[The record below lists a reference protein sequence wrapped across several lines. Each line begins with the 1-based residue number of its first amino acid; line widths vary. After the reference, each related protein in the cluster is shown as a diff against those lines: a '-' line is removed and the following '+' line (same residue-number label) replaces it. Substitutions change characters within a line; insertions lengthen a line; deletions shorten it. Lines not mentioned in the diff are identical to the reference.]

1 MTGFGTLLERCDF
14 PAAGTAIDCAVSGG
28 ADSLALLVLG
38 VHAGCAV
45 HAIHVDHGLRPDSAE
60 EAEVVAAAAERLGAS
75 FTALSVEVGAGPNLE
90 ARARDARYRIL
101 PAGVCTGH
109 TADDQAET
117 ILLALLRG
125 SGPAGMGA
133 MRPSVQRPLLGLRR
147 SETEAV
153 CRAMGLD
160 PVHDPSNT
168 DRRHRRN
175 RIRHEVLPLLA
186 DVADRD
192 LVPVLVRQGEL
203 FRDTA
208 DVLVAV
214 ASAVDP
220 TDAAALRA
228 APRGVAREAV
238 RSWIRGAWSSPHPPD
253 LAAVDRVLAVAALDR
268 RATDVGAGWRVERTA
283 GRLRLV
289 APDHGAPPPVRQP
302 GPA

>member
-1 MTGFGTLLERCDF
+1 MAGVDALIERCTF
-14 PAAGTAIDCAVSGG
+14 PAPGSSIDCAVSGG

-45 HAIHVDHGLRPDSAE
+45 RAIHVDHGLRPGSAA
-60 EAEVVAAAAERLGAS
+60 EADVVAAAAERFGARFS
-75 FTALSVEVGAGPNLE
+75 ALSVEVGEGPNLE
-90 ARARDARYRIL
+90 ERAREARYGVL
-101 PAGVCTGH
+101 PPGVCTGH

-133 MRPSVQRPLLGLRR
+133 MRPSVQRPILGLRR
-147 SETEAV
+147 HETEAV
-153 CRAMGLD
+153 CRAVGLD
-160 PVHDPSNT
+160 AVHDLSN
-168 DRRHRRN
+168 DDPRHRRN

-208 DVLVAV
+208 EVLACVAK
-214 ASAVDP
+214 ALDP
-220 TDAAALRA
+220 TDAAALRG
-228 APRGVAREAV
+228 APRAVAREAI
-238 RSWIRGAWSSPHPPD
+238 RTWIRGAWPSPHPPD
-253 LAAVDRVLAVAALDR
+253 LAAVDRVLAVAALDI
-268 RATDVGAGWRVERTA
+268 RATDVGSGWRVERTT

-289 APDHGAPPPVRQP
+289 APAVSTAPA
-302 GPA
+302 G

>member
-1 MTGFGTLLERCDF
+1 MAAVAALIDRCTFPGPGTS
-14 PAAGTAIDCAVSGG
+14 IDCAVSGG

-38 VHAGCAV
+38 IHSGCAV
-45 HAIHVDHGLRPDSAE
+45 HAIHVDHGLRAGSAA
-60 EAEVVAAAAERLGAS
+60 EAEVVAAAAERFGARFS
-75 FTALSVEVGAGPNLE
+75 ALSVQVGGGPNLE
-90 ARARDARYRIL
+90 ERARQARYGVL
-101 PAGVCTGH
+101 PPGVCTGH

-133 MRPSVQRPLLGLRR
+133 MSPSVQRPLLGIRR
-147 SETEAV
+147 HETEAV
-153 CRAMGLD
+153 CRAFGLD
-160 PVHDPSNT
+160 PILDPSN
-168 DRRHRRN
+168 DDPRHRRN

-208 DVLVAV
+208 EVLVRA
-214 ASAVDP
+214 AEFLDP
-220 TDAAALRA
+220 TDAAALRSS
-228 APRGVAREAV
+228 PRGVAREAI

-253 LAAVDRVLAVAALDR
+253 LAAVDRVLSVAALDT
-268 RATDVGAGWRVERTA
+268 RATDVGSGWRVERTA

-289 APDHGAPPPVRQP
+289 APAGTSASL
-302 GPA
+302 G